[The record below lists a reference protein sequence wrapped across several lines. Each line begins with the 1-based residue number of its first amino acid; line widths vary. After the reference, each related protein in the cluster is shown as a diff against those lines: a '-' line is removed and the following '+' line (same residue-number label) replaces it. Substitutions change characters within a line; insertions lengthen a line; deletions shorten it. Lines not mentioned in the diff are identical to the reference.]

1 MIFLSN
7 KHPDRT
13 IEWAKQQQAL
23 KNPKPIA
30 VLIHKKTQDDKTK
43 DDKKATE

>member
-1 MIFLSN
+1 VN
-7 KHPDRT
+7 KKHPDCT

-30 VLIHKKTQDDKTK
+30 VLLHKKTQDDKTK
-43 DDKKATE
+43 DDKKSY

>member
-1 MIFLSN
+1 MSQ

-23 KNPKPIA
+23 KNPKTIP
-30 VLIHKKTQDDKTK
+30 VLIHKKTK
-43 DDKKATE
+43 DDKKATQ

>member
-1 MIFLSN
+1 MSK

-23 KNPKPIA
+23 KNPLPIA
-30 VLIHKKTQDDKTK
+30 VLIHKNTQDDKIK
-43 DDKKATE
+43 DDKKTTE